1 MLQGM
6 LEVRRESVRSVFIK
20 YGKFMS
26 SFTVV
31 SDEAVFK

>member
-6 LEVRRESVRSVFIK
+6 LEVRRESIPSAFIK

-26 SFTVV
+26 PFTVI
-31 SDEAVFK
+31 SDEVVFK